1 MKKLNLNCLK
11 GVSPLL
17 NFKNTVIFLFLNV
30 LFYACIQDL
39 HTQEVTQKSSQ
50 ISSKKMRLLI
60 LPTKRDSYYD
70 VEVTNLITGIIA
82 ELGRFELIDRN
93 NLQRILE
100 EQALQLSGVINDSMI
115 VSVGNIAAA

>member
-1 MKKLNLNCLK
+1 M
-11 GVSPLL
+11 
-17 NFKNTVIFLFLNV
+17 
-30 LFYACIQDL
+30 
-39 HTQEVTQKSSQ
+39 TQKSSQ